1 MPPKVITPLLQGAK
15 GPPLGSVPVSSELTP
30 YKSFNVPDLSGP
42 ARVLGKY
49 GAAIESAS
57 TDIEKALI
65 VNDKRKLVQFD
76 IFASSVEDEILNNPG
91 GLNSLT
97 GYNALNRIN
106 GRSIQASPGDKPKAG
121 ETLAQ
126 SYKRRLEEA
135 SKNYDLTGLGGDT
148 LELAIEQRAALFNK
162 AVNVYGIEQQ
172 KVADKQAVGTLI
184 ANAIERIRSA
194 AGVSEVRKTVLS
206 KVKTAVMDKDH
217 GLAFQAGLDPKTTDK
232 DEKILIDQLL
242 ETQLAA
248 VYVAEIEQLLADKK
262 RTTAL
267 AVFREATA
275 SEKMTTD
282 AGNPVGLT
290 RGPLRGKARTELAAK
305 LSSLSDKQTGVDLF
319 EVFVRKHTDR
329 KTGDVNYAAITTEA
343 YAIEDATL
351 QGIVLTELTSLI
363 ALKASTNRSKYALAD
378 MKIIMHFVKG
388 GTYET
393 LDESI
398 VVDASPDLRAR
409 LISGSF
415 ALRQLKVTQQVTGL
429 QDHRNLGGP
438 DVSISGRLR
447 YFTDLAV
454 TDVHKFLEVTKDD
467 RGFRGVLSLEDF
479 EEVKDIRSKALTQL
493 TKAEA
498 TAKTGIEFSDVN
510 KIIVQMGYEKNTKA
524 YKALSSNSRF
534 TNQIDAYRVDYV
546 KKNSRLPSQS
556 EIHKEVGPLLLE
568 VYDKKPLHIRQFSPD
583 ATPFIG
589 KPGVSPIQLGEQ
601 FIDVSRLADR
611 RRIAGLFDTSV
622 EDVEGAIVRL
632 KNKEIDAPT
641 VTQLLKEL
649 GASLDTDEAPSQEQA
664 DKDIFEDAL
673 EAAGINPQVAIFS
686 LTQSA
691 RKLNKPVPSLNLE
704 RAADIIQQLK
714 ANPDWL
720 TKWTISYK
728 ESSE

>member
-1 MPPKVITPLLQGAK
+1 
-15 GPPLGSVPVSSELTP
+15 
-30 YKSFNVPDLSGP
+30 
-42 ARVLGKY
+42 
-49 GAAIESAS
+49 
-57 TDIEKALI
+57 
-65 VNDKRKLVQFD
+65 
-76 IFASSVEDEILNNPG
+76 
-91 GLNSLT
+91 
-97 GYNALNRIN
+97 
-106 GRSIQASPGDKPKAG
+106 
-121 ETLAQ
+121 
-126 SYKRRLEEA
+126 
-135 SKNYDLTGLGGDT
+135 
-148 LELAIEQRAALFNK
+148 
-162 AVNVYGIEQQ
+162 
-172 KVADKQAVGTLI
+172 
-184 ANAIERIRSA
+184 
-194 AGVSEVRKTVLS
+194 
-206 KVKTAVMDKDH
+206 
-217 GLAFQAGLDPKTTDK
+217 
-232 DEKILIDQLL
+232 
-242 ETQLAA
+242 
-248 VYVAEIEQLLADKK
+248 
-262 RTTAL
+262 
-267 AVFREATA
+267 
-275 SEKMTTD
+275 
-282 AGNPVGLT
+282 
-290 RGPLRGKARTELAAK
+290 
-305 LSSLSDKQTGVDLF
+305 
-319 EVFVRKHTDR
+319 
-329 KTGDVNYAAITTEA
+329 
-343 YAIEDATL
+343 
-351 QGIVLTELTSLI
+351 
-363 ALKASTNRSKYALAD
+363 
-378 MKIIMHFVKG
+378 
-388 GTYET
+388 
-393 LDESI
+393 
-398 VVDASPDLRAR
+398 
-409 LISGSF
+409 
-415 ALRQLKVTQQVTGL
+415 LRQLKVTQQVTGL

-467 RGFRGVLSLEDF
+467 RGFRGQLSLEDF

-589 KPGVSPIQLGEQ
+589 KTGVSPIQLGEQ
-601 FIDVSRLADR
+601 FIDVSGLADR